1 MLTLLLIIIPF
12 ISALVLM
19 LLKSN
24 ASKSLALGLSLVE
37 LALAIYA
44 VWFVPTADLNYNCPW
59 VPQMGIQMH
68 LSMDGISALMVL
80 LAAVLMPII
89 VYATDTSKF
98 TSQHTLFA
106 LMMAMQGA
114 MLGAFTAMDG
124 CVLYFLGTLF
134 IANFLYDA
142 LVGWRK

>member
-1 MLTLLLIIIPF
+1 
-12 ISALVLM
+12 
-19 LLKSN
+19 
-24 ASKSLALGLSLVE
+24 
-37 LALAIYA
+37 
-44 VWFVPTADLNYNCPW
+44 
-59 VPQMGIQMH
+59 MGIQMH

-124 CVLYFLGTLF
+124 FVFYIILGTLF

>member
-12 ISALVLM
+12 ISALVLL

-37 LALAIYA
+37 LALAVYA
-44 VWFVPTADLNYNCPW
+44 IWFVPTADLNYNCPW

-89 VYATDTSKF
+89 VYATEKEDVPIHMRLNSKQKF
-98 TSQHTLFA
+98 ERISEQYPL
-106 LMMAMQGA
+106 LKE
-114 MLGAFTAMDG
+114 LKEKLKLEID
-124 CVLYFLGTLF
+124 Y
-134 IANFLYDA
+134 
-142 LVGWRK
+142 